1 MQDLDTTRLIT
12 HDTKLV
18 KTTNT
23 SLAANKTGAVAK
35 PSLRSTDVGFPRI
48 D

>member
-1 MQDLDTTRLIT
+1 MQDLDTTRPIT

-18 KTTNT
+18 KKIDT

-35 PSLRSTDVGFPRI
+35 PSFRSTDVGFPRI